1 MGKPCRGGWNR
12 FRSWEANQMLEDEC
26 GSSWKVEEGE
36 VELWL
41 HSRIHAAGFSSSTV
55 AVGQQ

>member
-1 MGKPCRGGWNR
+1 
-12 FRSWEANQMLEDEC
+12 MLEDEC
-26 GSSWKVEEGE
+26 GSYWKLEEGE

-41 HSRIHAAGFSSSTV
+41 HSRIHEAGFSSNTV